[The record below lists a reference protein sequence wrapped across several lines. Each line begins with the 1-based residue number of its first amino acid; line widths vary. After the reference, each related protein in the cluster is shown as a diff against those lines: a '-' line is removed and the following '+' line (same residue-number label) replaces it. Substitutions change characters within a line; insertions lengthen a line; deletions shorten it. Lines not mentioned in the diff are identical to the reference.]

1 MGDPAMNIRRST
13 ARSGRALRWKVSA
26 LLLTLV
32 ASVAGVL
39 LATGPA
45 QAEVTDSDLLISNL
59 SWLNLGVRGGS
70 YNAGTDVIQW
80 TATGGNDQKWSSY
93 YYTSESPT
101 IHRFRNVNSGLC
113 MTTDGVA
120 GHALTQQ
127 ACSSNN
133 SFQAW
138 IPSYVWWAAGYTLYN
153 PATGLNMDVAG
164 ASYGAGAEIDA
175 WYPNNQLNQ
184 VFSMPGDNRL

>member
-1 MGDPAMNIRRST
+1 MSIRRST
-13 ARSGRALRWKVSA
+13 SVPGRALRWKVSA
-26 LLLTLV
+26 VLLTL
-32 ASVAGVL
+32 ATSVAGVL

-45 QAEVTDSDLLISNL
+45 QADTPRSGLLISNL

-70 YNAGTDVIQW
+70 SSAGTDVIQW
-80 TATGGNDQKWSSY
+80 TATGGNDQNWWSF
-93 YYTSESPT
+93 YYTGESPT
-101 IHRFRNVNSGLC
+101 IHRFQNINSGLC

-127 ACSSNN
+127 TCSSTN
-133 SFQAW
+133 SRQAW

>member
-1 MGDPAMNIRRST
+1 MSIRRSP
-13 ARSGRALRWKVSA
+13 SGPGRHLRWKVSA
-26 LLLTLV
+26 MLLTLV
-32 ASVAGVL
+32 ATAAGVL
-39 LATGPA
+39 LAGGPA
-45 QAEVTDSDLLISNL
+45 QAEATTSDLLISNL
-59 SWLNLGVRGGS
+59 SWLNLGVRQGS
-70 YNAGTDVIQW
+70 TSAGTDIIQW
-80 TATGGNDQKWSSY
+80 TATGRNDQNWYSF
-93 YYTSESPT
+93 YYTGESPT
-101 IHRFRNVNSGLC
+101 VHRFENINSGLC

-127 ACSSNN
+127 PCSSSN
-133 SFQAW
+133 SRQAW

>member
-1 MGDPAMNIRRST
+1 MSIRRST
-13 ARSGRALRWKVSA
+13 STPRRALRWKVSA
-26 LLLTLV
+26 VLLTL
-32 ASVAGVL
+32 ATSVAGVL

-45 QAEVTDSDLLISNL
+45 QAESSRSELLISNL

-80 TATGGNDQKWSSY
+80 TATGRNDQSWWVF
-93 YYTSESPT
+93 YYTGESSS
-101 IHRFRNVNSGLC
+101 IARFENINSGLC
-113 MTTDGVA
+113 ITTDGVP

-127 ACSSNN
+127 TCSSDNAL
-133 SFQAW
+133 QVW
-138 IPSYVWWAAGYTLYN
+138 IPSYVWWAAGYTLRN

-184 VFSMPGDNRL
+184 VFSTPGGGL